1 MHKFLGAFV
10 LGGVVGFACTTTS
23 GPKVVAC
30 QHPVQAAPALTM
42 AVDLPDEHV
51 RHMRA
56 HNKTAEN
63 KTAEVEEASKAS
75 QVSDAA
81 EQAKPIVDQT
91 PTGSI
96 KRTKPRKP
104 KLLAHKKR
112 KIEGEQEVVTEQAP
126 PAEIESPAPRGFFDT
141 LFHGN

>member
-1 MHKFLGAFV
+1 MYKYLTVAVLGAI
-10 LGGVVGFACTTTS
+10 VGSACTTAS
-23 GPKVVAC
+23 GPKGTAC
-30 QHPVQAAPALTM
+30 KNPIQAAPALTM

-56 HNKTAEN
+56 HNKTAE
-63 KTAEVEEASKAS
+63 VEETPKAS

-81 EQAKPIVDQT
+81 EQAKPIVDET

-96 KRTKPRKP
+96 QRTKPRKP

-112 KIEGEQEVVTEQAP
+112 KIAGEQEVVTEQAP
-126 PAEIESPAPRGFFDT
+126 PAEIESPAPRGFFDS

>member
-1 MHKFLGAFV
+1 MHKFLGAFL
-10 LGGVVGFACTTTS
+10 LGGVVGFACTTTN

-30 QHPVQAAPALTM
+30 QHPIQAAPALTM

-56 HNKTAEN
+56 HNKI
-63 KTAEVEEASKAS
+63 AEVEETSRAS
-75 QVSDAA
+75 QVSDDA
-81 EQAKPIVDQT
+81 EQTKPIVDET

-96 KRTKPRKP
+96 KSTKPRKP

-112 KIEGEQEVVTEQAP
+112 KIAGEQEVVTEQAP
-126 PAEIESPAPRGFFDT
+126 PAEIESPAPPGFFDT